1 MEKTVATS
9 TQLIRD
15 TRTVHLSTERTASQ
29 LQNGSWK
36 SNVKYDLG
44 GYVDFMNDD
53 TVSYVTASVPYV
65 VIPNSTYIV
74 NENNNRLD
82 ISYNGATTSYSF
94 PLGNYNTNTF
104 ITQFYQLL
112 PSTSWNVSVDALAS
126 RFIIKYATYPFQ
138 LLASSTINY
147 VVGFNETV
155 ASSLT
160 LTSGYYVA
168 TMPQVYN
175 FLPIPNYIL
184 HMNVINDGITLGNE
198 GMQSTGDVLVS
209 VPNNGRNNAQTIY
222 EAGSNNEFLL
232 KNWDL
237 RNLQL
242 RITDSKNRELNF
254 NGVSSY
260 LTLRFN
266 IYRTM
271 AVRPKKFSEI
281 LEENHRIEIPSV
293 FDENMET

>member
-1 MEKTVATS
+1 MEKTAPPT

-15 TRTVHLSTERTASQ
+15 TKTINLSTERTASD
-29 LQNGSWK
+29 LQNGNWK
-36 SNVKYDLG
+36 SNTKYDLG
-44 GYVDFMNDD
+44 AYVDFMNDD
-53 TVSYVTASVPYV
+53 TISYITASVPYV
-65 VIPNSTYIV
+65 VIPNSTYII

-82 ISYNGATTSYSF
+82 ISYNGATTSYTF

-112 PSTSWNVSVDALAS
+112 PSTSWNISVDTLAS
-126 RFIIKYATYPFQ
+126 KFVVKYATYPFQ
-138 LLASSTINY
+138 FLSSSTINY

-155 ASSLT
+155 
-160 LTSGYYVA
+160 TSGTSLVSGFYVA
-168 TMPQVYN
+168 TMPLVYN
-175 FLPIPNYIL
+175 FLPIPNYVL
-184 HMNVINDGITLGNE
+184 HMSIVNSGITLGNA
-198 GMQSTGDVLVS
+198 GTQSTSDVLLS

-222 EAGSNNEFLL
+222 ESGTDNEFLL
-232 KNWDL
+232 RNWDL

-242 RITDSKNRELNF
+242 RITDTKNRELNF

-271 AVRPKKFSEI
+271 VVRPKKFSDILAENHNI
-281 LEENHRIEIPSV
+281 EVPYLEE
-293 FDENMET
+293 

>member
-15 TRTVHLSTERTASQ
+15 TRTIHLSTERTASQ

-36 SNVKYDLG
+36 SNAKYDLG
-44 GYVDFMNDD
+44 AYVDFMNDD

-155 ASSLT
+155 TSSLT
-160 LTSGYYVA
+160 LISGYYVA

-184 HMNVINDGITLGNE
+184 HMNVINDGITLGND
-198 GMQSTGDVLVS
+198 GTQSTGDVLVS

-281 LEENHRIEIPSV
+281 LEENHRIEIPT
-293 FDENMET
+293 FYDENMET

>member
-1 MEKTVATS
+1 MT

-15 TRTVHLSTERTASQ
+15 TRTIHLSTERTASQ
-29 LQNGSWK
+29 LQNDSWK
-36 SNVKYDLG
+36 SNAKYDLG
-44 GYVDFMNDD
+44 AYVDFMNDD
-53 TVSYVTASVPYV
+53 TVSYITASVPYV

-82 ISYNGATTSYSF
+82 ISYNGTTTSYSF

-112 PSTSWNVSVDALAS
+112 PSTSWSVSVDTLAS
-126 RFIIKYATYPFQ
+126 KFIVRYSVYPFQ

-147 VVGFNETV
+147 VVGFNDTV
-155 ASSLT
+155 NSGQT
-160 LTSGYYVA
+160 MVGGYYVA

-175 FLPIPNYIL
+175 FLPIPNYVL
-184 HMNVINDGITLGNE
+184 HMNVINDGITLGNA
-198 GMQSTGDVLVS
+198 GMQSTADVLLS

-222 EAGSNNEFLL
+222 ESGSNNEFLL

-242 RITDSKNRELNF
+242 RITDTKNRELNF

-271 AVRPKKFSEI
+271 AIRPKKFSEI
-281 LEENHRIEIPSV
+281 LVENHSIQIPNLY
-293 FDENMET
+293 DEYLQND